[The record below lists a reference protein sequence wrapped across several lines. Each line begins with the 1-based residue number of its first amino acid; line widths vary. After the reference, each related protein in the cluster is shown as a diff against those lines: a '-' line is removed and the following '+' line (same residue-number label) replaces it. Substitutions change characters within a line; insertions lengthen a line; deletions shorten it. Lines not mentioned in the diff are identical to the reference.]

1 MNNIFNGQINISRDL
16 RKNKQVVIGKYDLTD
31 IIFLLLGFGTAVIVA
46 YFLGFAPF
54 KVMDEFLAIII
65 AIFPMLLII
74 SLGFKRTAGIR
85 QFNYLIMKSI
95 DKKSRVRFNRKFD
108 KTQTGERFIAGFLV
122 DRKYVNKYINKF
134 LSYENTQLL
143 SVRYVKDN
151 ETNKNKIIF
160 LLDLRYEKD
169 DDIFLDLMEKFSLNK
184 EIKVLSKNDLLNL
197 QNEINKKFGKMSD
210 KNDEYKKYYI
220 YMLNLYDI
228 KVYKNFINAVKRYSD
243 VICYFKKDGKKRFV
257 NTFLLIE
264 DEVKKGKILT
274 KLEKIEK
281 LSNEHSIM
289 LDKLINEQVVARNV
303 VGYYMINPFN
313 NYRIYK

>member
-31 IIFLLLGFGTAVIVA
+31 IIFLLLGFFVAIIVA
-46 YFLGFAPF
+46 YFLGFSPF

-95 DKKSRVRFNRKFD
+95 DKKSRVRFNRMFD
-108 KTQTGERFIAGFLV
+108 KTQTGERFIAGFIV
-122 DRKYVNKYINKF
+122 DKKYVNKYINKF

-160 LLDLRYEKD
+160 LLDLGYEKD

-197 QNEINKKFGKMSD
+197 QNEIDKKFGKTSD
-210 KNDEYKKYYI
+210 KNNEYKKYYI

-228 KVYKNFINAVKRYSD
+228 KVYKKFINAVKRYSD
-243 VICYFKKDGKKRFV
+243 VICYFKKDGKKRQV

-264 DEVKKGKILT
+264 DEVKRGKKLT

-281 LSNEHSIM
+281 LNNEYGIVV
-289 LDKLINEQVVARNV
+289 DKLTNEQEAGKEAVS
-303 VGYYMINPFN
+303 YLMTNPFN
-313 NYRIYK
+313 NYRVYR

>member
-1 MNNIFNGQINISRDL
+1 MKTFNGQINISRDL

-31 IIFLLLGFGTAVIVA
+31 IIFLLLGFFVAIIVA
-46 YFLGFAPF
+46 YFLGFSPF

-95 DKKSRVRFNRKFD
+95 DKKSRVRFNRMFD
-108 KTQTGERFIAGFLV
+108 KTQIGERFIAGFLV

-134 LSYENTQLL
+134 LSYENTSLL

-160 LLDLRYEKD
+160 LLDLRYENC
-169 DDIFLDLMEKFSLNK
+169 DDIFIDLMEKFSLNK

-197 QNEINKKFGKMSD
+197 QNEIDKKFGKTSD
-210 KNDEYKKYYI
+210 KNNEYKKYYI

-264 DEVKKGKILT
+264 DEVKKGKKLT

-281 LSNEHSIM
+281 LNNEYGIVV
-289 LDKLINEQVVARNV
+289 DKLTNEQEAGKEVVS
-303 VGYYMINPFN
+303 YLMTNPFN